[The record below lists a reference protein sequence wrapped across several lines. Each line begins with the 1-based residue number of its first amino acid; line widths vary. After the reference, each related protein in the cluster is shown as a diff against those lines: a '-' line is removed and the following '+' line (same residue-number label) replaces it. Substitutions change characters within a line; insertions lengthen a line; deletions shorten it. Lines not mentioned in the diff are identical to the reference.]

1 MDVCPS
7 YCLSMKTVDRVE
19 GGEDLK
25 VPAEMEFG
33 DMAVAQEQG
42 SVMLFDPLKCIRCG
56 CVLKSARRCV

>member
-25 VPAEMEFG
+25 VLLRWSLEIW
-33 DMAVAQEQG
+33 QW
-42 SVMLFDPLKCIRCG
+42 LKNRGRSCCLIR
-56 CVLKSARRCV
+56 